1 MMRIA
6 AAVLATLVSL
16 SAAALAQISSAG
28 RSSSISV
35 VTLDPF
41 LVDTGRLGNI
51 GLSTFLAGNPALANY
66 AAQNLS
72 ADGTSA
78 AIGLAE
84 TDSLA
89 SVTFTVSGPA
99 TLLHYSDSFLLRAP
113 QTGRQSL
120 TVSGAALLH
129 INAHYYAP
137 VLVQGPLS
145 GFTSPGAISLVATQG
160 AATANAGLNL
170 VIPPVVLVHGLW
182 GDQTSLSNVH
192 AYLDVTQPW
201 SNQTKLVAAICYSK
215 YLAFDANKDPL
226 TNGGDPCEVTSHA
239 ALQSEIDGLLAE
251 LDSEH
256 TVGARVDLVAHSMG
270 GLVARNYA
278 SKMSYASARNRM
290 LGQFHTIV
298 TLDTPETGSLLANYL
313 IRHRA
318 STRQAPIATPQGLIW
333 NEVCGSAD
341 VETCFAA
348 LGNPLSAPTLPIDT
362 GAVYSLEPAS
372 PSLTNPNLSGP
383 NIAHATWRAISA
395 TAPRNSALAF
405 VLDTLISAL
414 YPNPFAPSVPT
425 VNSLLKN
432 LPNDAIV
439 SVASQTAGAQASQF
453 FTFSNLSHTSLGPI
467 ATLLGHN
474 LDDNS
479 VVDDPS
485 KGTYSLAACWLSMAG
500 ADSCIPAQAAAAV
513 TPQGSTSSLK
523 PVDRIRIQSSA
534 TAELGKPT
542 EIAVRVIGTAT
553 MTQLTAY
560 ELGEMG
566 RTAPEPVSISRLAGN
581 IAYIDVTPRLLGPV
595 TVGIRAQFSDGGVSV
610 QQTSIYVKPPKSP
623 PLAFQANDLPAIVL
637 TLNAD
642 TQISMPHPFALYPA
656 PVGRVD
662 LNAAFVTYR
671 LVPQR
676 GTLVVAVQKNGLMQ
690 ALAPGR
696 ATVEAQFGSA
706 AASLNVIV
714 RASQQ

>member
-1 MMRIA
+1 
-6 AAVLATLVSL
+6 
-16 SAAALAQISSAG
+16 
-28 RSSSISV
+28 
-35 VTLDPF
+35 
-41 LVDTGRLGNI
+41 
-51 GLSTFLAGNPALANY
+51 
-66 AAQNLS
+66 
-72 ADGTSA
+72 
-78 AIGLAE
+78 
-84 TDSLA
+84 
-89 SVTFTVSGPA
+89 
-99 TLLHYSDSFLLRAP
+99 
-113 QTGRQSL
+113 
-120 TVSGAALLH
+120 
-129 INAHYYAP
+129 
-137 VLVQGPLS
+137 
-145 GFTSPGAISLVATQG
+145 
-160 AATANAGLNL
+160 
-170 VIPPVVLVHGLW
+170 
-182 GDQTSLSNVH
+182 
-192 AYLDVTQPW
+192 
-201 SNQTKLVAAICYSK
+201 
-215 YLAFDANKDPL
+215 
-226 TNGGDPCEVTSHA
+226 
-239 ALQSEIDGLLAE
+239 
-251 LDSEH
+251 
-256 TVGARVDLVAHSMG
+256 
-270 GLVARNYA
+270 
-278 SKMSYASARNRM
+278 M

-298 TLDTPETGSLLANYL
+298 TLDTPEIGSLLANYL
-313 IRHRA
+313 IAHRN
-318 STRQAPIATPQGLIW
+318 STRRAPIATPQGLIW

-348 LGNPLSAPTLPIDT
+348 LGDPLSAPTLPIDT

-383 NIAHATWRAISA
+383 NIANATWRAISA
-395 TAPRNSALAF
+395 TAPGNSALAF

-439 SVASQTAGAQASQF
+439 SLASQTGGAQASQF

-485 KGTYSLAACWLSMAG
+485 KGTYTLAACWLSTTG
-500 ADSCIPAQAAAAV
+500 ADSCIPAQATAAV
-513 TPQGSTSSLK
+513 TPQGSTSGLK

-542 EIAVRVIGTAT
+542 EIAVRVIGTGV
-553 MTQLTAY
+553 MTQLAAY
-560 ELGEMG
+560 QLGEMG
-566 RTAPEPVSISRLAGN
+566 RTAPEPVIISRLAGN

-610 QQTSIYVKPPKSP
+610 QQTSVIVKPLKSP

-637 TLNAD
+637 TLNTD
-642 TQISMPHPFALYPA
+642 THISMPHPFAVYPA

-676 GTLVVAVQKNGLMQ
+676 GTPVVAVQKNGLMQ
-690 ALAPGR
+690 ALAPGQ
-696 ATVEAQFGSA
+696 ATVEASFGSVT
-706 AASLNVIV
+706 ASLNVIV